1 MRSRPVSLLRP
12 SLLLITV
19 ILLLSLGAVAKPL
32 SLEAFFNAVEIRS
45 VRIAPNGAAVVIA
58 TERADYSHNRFRE
71 DVWIYRLSDRQLR
84 PLSNSGHDSDP
95 RWSPDGQWIA
105 FLSDRDGH
113 GKQIY
118 AAGSSG
124 GAARPLTAAQDG
136 VHTYAWAADS
146 RSLYYSALKPVRA
159 AARAA
164 HEKEWKDVKRWRED
178 WRPDQVFQVGTPQPG
193 DFPAIAPL
201 QERIDPV
208 VANSQFYVEG
218 LAASPDGTALAVTTR
233 SRSER
238 IEDVQD
244 YELYTVDLTSPSRT
258 VTQLTH
264 NQALEGHPFWAADSS
279 GIYFD
284 VGLGSVSGPY
294 RDVQPHL
301 YFIPRHGGTPV
312 QMAANYSGAIQ
323 GYTVSGDGNVIATG
337 QLGTQVQ
344 PMLITT
350 KGFTRLP
357 ARPGTYQQIHASR
370 HGRRIVFAY
379 STLTDPIEVYIADDY
394 RQMEQA
400 RPITHFNDFLKAFDL
415 PKGHPFTWTA
425 DDGTRIEG
433 MLLFPPGRYDARHL
447 PLLVLIHGGPIDA
460 DVNHWEADWYQW
472 ASLTASQGWMVFEPN
487 YRGSSGYGD
496 KFVLDIVPGIVSRPG
511 KDILEGV
518 DALIRQGYVDRQHM
532 AVGGYSYG
540 GYMTNWLITQTHE
553 FKAAVTGAGA
563 IEHAA
568 NWGNDDMSW
577 DDAYMLGG
585 QPWEAEKNY
594 NDEAALW
601 RMNQVTTPTHIVTGS
616 VDIRVAF
623 EEQFLL
629 ERALHMLH
637 IPTDMLIFPGENHPL
652 SNNPWHGKIK
662 VREELKWLRQYAWPK
677 AGIGR

>member
-1 MRSRPVSLLRP
+1 MRSRPVPFLRP
-12 SLLLITV
+12 GLMSLAVALLFS
-19 ILLLSLGAVAKPL
+19 LSAAAKPL
-32 SLEAFFNAVEIRS
+32 TLDAFFNAVEIRA
-45 VRIAPNGAAVVIA
+45 VRMAPDGAAVIIA
-58 TERADYSHNRFRE
+58 TERADYPHNRFRD
-71 DVWIYRLSDRQLR
+71 DVWLYRLSDRQLL
-84 PLSNSGHDSDP
+84 PLSNSGHDSSP
-95 RWSPDGQWIA
+95 RWSPDGKWIA

-113 GKQIY
+113 GDQIY
-118 AAGSSG
+118 VVSSAG
-124 GAARPLTAAQDG
+124 GAAWPLTAAQDG
-136 VHTYAWAADS
+136 VHTYAWATDS
-146 RSLYYSALKPVRA
+146 RSLYYSALEPVSAAERA
-159 AARAA
+159 T
-164 HEKEWKDVKRWRED
+164 HEKEWKDVQRWRED
-178 WRPDQVFQVGTPQPG
+178 WRPDQIFQVSLPASGA
-193 DFPAIAPL
+193 FPAVSPF

-208 VANSQFYVEG
+208 VASSHMYVEG
-218 LAASPDGTALAVTTR
+218 LAVSPDGAALAFTTR

-244 YELYTVDLTSPSRT
+244 YEIDTVDLTSPSHT

-264 NQALEGHPFWAADSS
+264 NQALEDHPFWAADSS

-284 VGLGSVSGPY
+284 VGLGSVHGKY

-301 YFIPRHGGTPV
+301 YFIPKDGGAPV
-312 QMAANYSGAIQ
+312 QMAADYPGAFQ
-323 GYTVSGDGNVIATG
+323 GYTVSGDGDVIATG
-337 QLGTQVQ
+337 QLGTQVR
-344 PMLITT
+344 PMLITP

-357 ARPGTYQQIHASR
+357 ARPGTYQQIHAAR
-370 HGRRIVFAY
+370 HGQRIAFAY
-379 STLTDPIEVYIADDY
+379 STLTDPIEVYVADDY
-394 RQMEQA
+394 HHMDQA
-400 RPITHFNDFLKAFDL
+400 RPVTHFNDFLKAYDL
-415 PKGHPFTWTA
+415 PRGHPVTWTA

-433 MLLFPPGRYDARHL
+433 MLLFPPGKYDAKDL
-447 PLLVLIHGGPIDA
+447 PLFVLIHGGPIDA

-472 ASLTASQGWMVFEPN
+472 ASLAASQGWMVFEPN

-518 DALIRQGYVDRQHM
+518 DALMRQGYIDRAHM

-540 GYMTNWLITQTHE
+540 GYMTNWLITQTTE

-563 IEHAA
+563 VEHAA
-568 NWGNDDMSW
+568 NWGNDDMSA

-585 QPWEAEKNY
+585 QPWEAEQHY

-601 RMNQVTTPTHIVTGS
+601 RLNRVTTPTHIVTGS

-637 IPTDMLIFPGENHPL
+637 VPTDMLIFPGENHPL

-662 VREELKWLRQYAWPK
+662 VREELKWLRQYAWPG
-677 AGIGR
+677 AGIGQ